1 MSRVQWTE
9 TEWSDELA
17 YIVGKCSRPCV
28 PENMNLNPDTWVEY
42 IRMQASFARIDGY
55 PHIAG
60 AMEAAVCRWQA
71 SRP

>member
-28 PENMNLNPDTWVEY
+28 PENMNLNPGTWVEY
-42 IRMQASFARIDGY
+42 IHMQASFARIDGF

-60 AMEAAVCRWQA
+60 AMEAAVGRWKE